1 MRRLGW
7 RGSGSRAWQVPFHW
21 SRLERREAPG
31 PGGNAVAGS
40 GGSRMNASGDDGP
53 RELLRLRPH
62 TRYAVARDA
71 ARVMPVHRMGAAM
84 AELKI
89 KLNIKYKDV
98 YDGKHPQLIKSLI
111 ELPTFEYDKTVKIQD
126 ADVKAKDIEREF
138 LHSAHGIFATISY
151 VVDAILKENKI
162 SSKGTVTPSALKPV
176 QAQITKELI
185 PYRKSLTKLL
195 EGTIDELAGNEAAEE
210 AYNPKDDKA
219 TPKFLGTLTKIGEV
233 NAVFRD
239 LGTALAAGLD
249 QARTLTGPKAPPLPA
264 KGAKDP
270 PWIALIEEVEK
281 AQKAFGDG
289 IKDVQRSMKA
299 KPPNLQAQKAAS
311 KESREQKER
320 REAMNELVE
329 LLGKI
334 PKRLDEIAGIIADA
348 TTACGSLLGALR
360 AGRADFRLSQWPSVP
375 DISPSWTKL
384 ETLIKTINKQI
395 KAVEKLAS

>member
-1 MRRLGW
+1 M
-7 RGSGSRAWQVPFHW
+7 
-21 SRLERREAPG
+21 
-31 PGGNAVAGS
+31 
-40 GGSRMNASGDDGP
+40 
-53 RELLRLRPH
+53 
-62 TRYAVARDA
+62 
-71 ARVMPVHRMGAAM
+71 
-84 AELKI
+84 
-89 KLNIKYKDV
+89 
-98 YDGKHPQLIKSLI
+98 
-111 ELPTFEYDKTVKIQD
+111 
-126 ADVKAKDIEREF
+126 
-138 LHSAHGIFATISY
+138 
-151 VVDAILKENKI
+151 
-162 SSKGTVTPSALKPV
+162 
-176 QAQITKELI
+176 
-185 PYRKSLTKLL
+185 
-195 EGTIDELAGNEAAEE
+195 
-210 AYNPKDDKA
+210 
-219 TPKFLGTLTKIGEV
+219 
-233 NAVFRD
+233 
-239 LGTALAAGLD
+239 
-249 QARTLTGPKAPPLPA
+249 
-264 KGAKDP
+264 
-270 PWIALIEEVEK
+270 EK